1 MEQFTLKFTFL
12 YKYLWWSKFINW
24 YQIDMLWLLFW
35 LMIILC
41 SFSNHEFRSSS
52 FLINYWNQTSAW
64 KRKGPLGLKNWIL
77 FSSTVGEILQF
88 LCSFP
93 NLVLKFKI
101 HFQLANNFKNCLR
114 GSSSFTLCV
123 GSCCGF
129 TGLPMF
135 FYLKFL
141 KTSFRKN

>member
-101 HFQLANNFKNCLR
+101 HFQPTISKIVWGGHLPSRCASDLV
-114 GSSSFTLCV
+114 V
-123 GSCCGF
+123 GSQDCLC
-129 TGLPMF
+129 F
-135 FYLKFL
+135 FILN
-141 KTSFRKN
+141 S